1 MTKKSDI
8 SLTLLPDPIL
18 KRVLADVP
26 DDWFGGEEIKE
37 LAEEMHQAMLDANG
51 IGLAANQVGRD
62 LRFFVIDK
70 NLAEENKIPNA
81 FANPE
86 ITESSKDTDEMEEGC
101 LSIPGFTGLIRR
113 PKKIKFKGFDIEGNK
128 IKIKARGMLAK
139 VLQHETDHLNGVTIK
154 DYSEN

>member
-1 MTKKSDI
+1 
-8 SLTLLPDPIL
+8 
-18 KRVLADVP
+18 
-26 DDWFGGEEIKE
+26 
-37 LAEEMHQAMLDANG
+37 MHGVMLEANG
-51 IGLAANQVGRD
+51 IGLAANQIGRD

-70 NLAEENKIPNA
+70 KLAEENKIPNA

-86 ITESSKDTDEMEEGC
+86 ITESSNDADEMEEGC

-113 PKKIKFKGFDIEGNK
+113 PKKIKFKGYDVDGNK

-154 DYSEN
+154 DRSGN